1 MGSSWLHPFHAKV
14 KISLW
19 VVIFVLFIIEIVA
32 EIVKITGNSFDASSS
47 GKGSAVWPSLH
58 DHFSHGVAWCGTAC
72 TLYVLFPNFWPW
84 LRRGHTVHGDF
95 TIMFHCSC
103 YASLSLSLQSPFA
116 TWPVFDF
123 WLGIQN
129 TSKYY
134 MCFWS
139 SETVDMGCLRIE
151 SSLSSSL
158 HPLKLPC
165 RGMPHRTSHDKP
177 TCFSEHCHVWEADHL
192 RWWSHPQGAAQS
204 SPEAAIWRLLAS
216 LANCEDGPNFDIYVI
231 IIYIIYIYNNIW
243 ILLW

>member
-1 MGSSWLHPFHAKV
+1 MGSSWLHPSHVKV

-19 VVIFVLFIIEIVA
+19 VVIFMLFIIEIVA
-32 EIVKITGNSFDASSS
+32 EIVKVTGNSFDTSSS

-58 DHFSHGVAWCGTAC
+58 DHFSHGVAWCGTVC

-95 TIMFHCSC
+95 TIMFQCSC
-103 YASLSLSLQSPFA
+103 YASLSLCRSLLPPDLFS
-116 TWPVFDF
+116 VFG
-123 WLGIQN
+123 LEYRIHQN
-129 TSKYY
+129 TT
-134 MCFWS
+134 CV
-139 SETVDMGCLRIE
+139 SEVLKLSTWVCLRIE

-177 TCFSEHCHVWEADHL
+177 TCFSGHCHVWEADHL

-216 LANCEDGPNFDIYVI
+216 LANCEDVPNFDIYVI
-231 IIYIIYIYNNIW
+231 II
-243 ILLW
+243 

>member
-58 DHFSHGVAWCGTAC
+58 DHFSHGVGTQS
-72 TLYVLFPNFWPW
+72 TGTS
-84 LRRGHTVHGDF
+84 RS
-95 TIMFHCSC
+95 CSN
-103 YASLSLSLQSPFA
+103 AVAMPLSLSLQIPFA

-216 LANCEDGPNFDIYVI
+216 LANCEDVPNFDIYVI
-231 IIYIIYIYNNIW
+231 IIYIIYI
-243 ILLW
+243 